1 MAKKIEITLVRGL
14 AARSR
19 REKATV
25 RSLGLRKPHQKVIR
39 DADPCTL
46 GNGEECCA
54 SCFSQGNRGGIAHEV
69 RRIKA

>member
-46 GNGEECCA
+46 GMVRSVAHLVSVREIEE
-54 SCFSQGNRGGIAHEV
+54 E
-69 RRIKA
+69 